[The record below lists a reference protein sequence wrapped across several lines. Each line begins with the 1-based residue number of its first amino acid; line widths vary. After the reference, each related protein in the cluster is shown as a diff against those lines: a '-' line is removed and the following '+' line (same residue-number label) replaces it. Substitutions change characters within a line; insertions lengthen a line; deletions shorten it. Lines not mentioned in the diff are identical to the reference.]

1 MNTIRPW
8 LSIGNYRDTRNLALL
23 EANRIGAILQLAER
37 VNHPTIMTCYLP
49 IEDGNALPPAML
61 RQGVDFILDQYQRGQ
76 HVLVACGAGIS
87 RSASFATAA
96 IKEAEG
102 SSLLEAVKSVKQH
115 HVDTLL
121 HMTLWTSLC
130 SYYQEEIPFFT
141 MLSALSAVKNHSP
154 K

>member
-8 LSIGNYRDTRNLALL
+8 LSIGNYRDTRNRALL

-37 VNHPTIMTCYLP
+37 VDHPQIITCYLP
-49 IEDGNALPPAML
+49 TEDGCVLSPTLL
-61 RQGVDFILDQYQRGQ
+61 RQGVDFVLEQQQRGQ

-96 IKEAEG
+96 LKEVEDI
-102 SSLLEAVKSVKQH
+102 SLLAAVKSVKQH
-115 HVDTLL
+115 HADTLP
-121 HMTLWTSLC
+121 HMTLWASLC

-141 MLSALSAVKNHSP
+141 MLSAISAVNREP
-154 K
+154 KR